1 MGNISN
7 MLKTTAM
14 TSIAAMALTSCT
26 SSKRI
31 QKGENDMTSGNIINN
46 SDFDDSYLI
55 MSDNQRMTVNRGNEF
70 ALNLFRTQA
79 GMDSKVVSPL
89 SAAYLMGML
98 ANGAEG
104 NTYSE
109 IMKTLGMEGIP
120 VNTLNEAYKAII
132 NTASRLDRQT
142 SINIAN
148 CIAVNKRT
156 ELKASYKNTVTE
168 MYDADVENLDF
179 ASANAL
185 KAINGWCSKQT
196 NGMIPKIVDQLD
208 ANALAVLMNAIYFNG
223 KWEHKFDKS
232 NTKLEA
238 FRGYTRDIKR
248 VQMMHQNA
256 KLYYTDN
263 DMLSAVNLP
272 YGNGAYSMT
281 VILPKEGKS
290 TEEVAQSLTAEA
302 FEKLNRDMEQCETDL
317 KLPRFSISTETQLN
331 KPISELGA
339 PLIFQSGK
347 ADFSKMSDTPMFI
360 SAMIQK
366 AKIEVSEEGTKAAA
380 VTAGIMTMSALP
392 DREPRHVVFHAD
404 HPFIYVITER
414 NTGAIF
420 FIGQYTGT
428 QDDNM

>member
-1 MGNISN
+1 
-7 MLKTTAM
+7 
-14 TSIAAMALTSCT
+14 
-26 SSKRI
+26 
-31 QKGENDMTSGNIINN
+31 MTSGNIINN

-55 MSDNQRMTVNRGNEF
+55 MSDSQRMTVNRGNEF

-156 ELKASYKNTVTE
+156 ELKTSYKNAVTE

-196 NGMIPKIVDQLD
+196 NGMIPKIVDKLD

-223 KWEHKFDKS
+223 KWEHKFDKN

-302 FEKLNRDMEQCETDL
+302 FEKLNRNMEQCETDL

-380 VTAGIMTMSALP
+380 VTAGIMTMAALP
-392 DREPRHVVFHAD
+392 DREPRHVAFHAD
-404 HPFIYVITER
+404 HPFIYIITER

>member
-1 MGNISN
+1 

-55 MSDNQRMTVNRGNEF
+55 MSDSQRMTVNRGNEF

-156 ELKASYKNTVTE
+156 ELKTSYKNAVTE

-196 NGMIPKIVDQLD
+196 NGMIPKIVDKLD

-223 KWEHKFDKS
+223 KWEHKFDKN

-302 FEKLNRDMEQCETDL
+302 FEKLNRNMEQCETDL

-380 VTAGIMTMSALP
+380 VTAGIMTMAALP
-392 DREPRHVVFHAD
+392 DREPRHVAFHAD
-404 HPFIYVITER
+404 HPFIYIITER

>member
-1 MGNISN
+1 MEKINDIIR
-7 MLKTTAM
+7 TTALA
-14 TSIAAMALTSCT
+14 SLAAMTVVSCT
-26 SSKRI
+26 SSKKI
-31 QKGENDMTSGNIINN
+31 EKEDSGMNIENIKNG
-46 SDFDDSYLI
+46 SDIDAGYLI
-55 MSDNQRMTVNRGNEF
+55 MSDRQRETIKKGNEF

-79 GMDSKVVSPL
+79 GMDTKVVSPL

-148 CIAVNKRT
+148 CIAVNKPA
-156 ELKASYKNTVTE
+156 ELKTNYKNTVTE
-168 MYDADVENLDF
+168 MYDADVESLDF

-196 NGMIPKIVDQLD
+196 SGMIPKIVDQLD

-223 KWEHKFDKS
+223 KWEHKFDKK
-232 NTKLEA
+232 NTKLEP

-263 DMLSAVNLP
+263 DMFSTVNLP

-290 TEEVAQSLTAEA
+290 TEEVAQSLTSET
-302 FEKLNRDMEQCETDL
+302 FEKLNREMEQCETDL

-339 PLIFQSGK
+339 PSIFLSGK

>member
-1 MGNISN
+1 
-7 MLKTTAM
+7 
-14 TSIAAMALTSCT
+14 
-26 SSKRI
+26 
-31 QKGENDMTSGNIINN
+31 MTSGNIINN

-55 MSDNQRMTVNRGNEF
+55 MSDSQRMTVNRGNEF

-156 ELKASYKNTVTE
+156 ELKTSYKNTVTE

-223 KWEHKFDKS
+223 KWEHKFDKK

-317 KLPRFSISTETQLN
+317 KLPRFSISTEIQLN

-380 VTAGIMTMSALP
+380 VTAGIMTMAALP
-392 DREPRHVVFHAD
+392 DREPRHVAFHAD

-414 NTGAIF
+414 NTGAIV

>member
-1 MGNISN
+1 

-55 MSDNQRMTVNRGNEF
+55 MSDSQRMTVNKGNEF

-98 ANGAEG
+98 ANGADG

-109 IMKTLGMEGIP
+109 IMKTLGMEDIP

-148 CIAVNKRT
+148 CIAVNKQT

-168 MYDADVENLDF
+168 MYDADVESLDF

-223 KWEHKFDKS
+223 KWEHKFDKKD
-232 NTKLEA
+232 TKLEA

-263 DMLSAVNLP
+263 DMFSAVSLP

-290 TEEVAQSLTAEA
+290 TEEVAQSLTAET
-302 FEKLNRDMEQCETDL
+302 FDKLNREMEQCETDL

-339 PLIFQSGK
+339 PSIFMPGK

-380 VTAGIMTMSALP
+380 VTAGIMTMAALP
-392 DREPRHVVFHAD
+392 DKEPRHVVFHAD
-404 HPFIYVITER
+404 HPFVYVITER